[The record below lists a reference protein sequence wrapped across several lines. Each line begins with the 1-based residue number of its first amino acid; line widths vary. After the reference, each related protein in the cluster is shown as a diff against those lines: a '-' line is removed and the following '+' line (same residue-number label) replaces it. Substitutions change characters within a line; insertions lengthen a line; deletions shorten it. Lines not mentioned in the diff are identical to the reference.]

1 MSTPSLR
8 SPRVR
13 GALHGR
19 YGGYGQP
26 MAQERARFA
35 PSTTGPAHP
44 GTLLAGLLCWLDARS
59 RQARLL
65 LRLED
70 LDPQRCRPE
79 FAAALVVDL
88 AWLGLDWDEV
98 ELQSAAHAR
107 HAAALDQLAGLGR
120 LYPSPASR
128 AERLQGGTQLTPYD
142 NGERQRSLPPGG
154 WRQCPE
160 PLRLRLDAGV
170 VSPCDEGGL
179 ELTQDLAVLGDPIV
193 RRRDGAVSY
202 QLAVVV
208 DDAAWGV
215 SRIVRGRDIA
225 PSSALQMALRAILG
239 LPEPLYRHHLLLC
252 EARGAKLAKLHGA
265 VALAD
270 LRPHYTAPQLCG
282 VLAACAGLVAPGTSC
297 TPTQLLADFSWQR
310 VRRAD
315 CLLRW
320 DGRLLAWTVLDAS
333 DAAP

>member
-1 MSTPSLR
+1 
-8 SPRVR
+8 
-13 GALHGR
+13 
-19 YGGYGQP
+19 

-35 PSTTGPAHP
+35 PSTTGQAHP

-79 FAAALVVDL
+79 LATGMVEDL

-98 ELQSAAHAR
+98 ELQSAAHSR
-107 HAAALDQLAGLGR
+107 HEAALDTLAALGR

-128 AERLQGGTQLTPYD
+128 AERQQGGTQLTAYD
-142 NGERQRSLPPGG
+142 NRERHQPLPPGG

-160 PLRLRLDAGV
+160 PVRLRLDARFV
-170 VSPCDEGGL
+170 NPCDEDGL
-179 ELTQDLAVLGDPIV
+179 DLGQDLALLGDPIV
-193 RRRDGAVSY
+193 RRRDGATSY

-215 SRIVRGRDIA
+215 TRIVRGRDIA
-225 PSSALQMALRAILG
+225 PSSALQTAVRDLLG
-239 LPEPLYRHHLLLC
+239 LPHPLYRHHLLLY
-252 EARGAKLAKLHGA
+252 EERGAKLAKLHGS
-265 VALAD
+265 VGLAA
-270 LRPHYTAPQLCG
+270 LRPRYSPPQLCG
-282 VLAACAGLVAPGTSC
+282 LLAACAGLVEPGRSL
-297 TPTQLLADFSWQR
+297 TPAQLLADFSWQR
-310 VRRAD
+310 VRHAD

-320 DGRLLAWTVLDAS
+320 DGRQLTWTVLDAPGEG
-333 DAAP
+333 AP